1 MKRGSNLLLQSTYTI
16 LYLSKC
22 KTCLTQTRIDVTI
35 INVKHV
41 LHFIQLKMKERMIIM
56 RKMDEMEMSISLKS
70 IKLAWFYTVM
80 FTFIW
85 VIFDWIQN
93 RNKGLPFFLLITQNL
108 VLFGTQSFLKWKMS
122 ENEK

>member
-1 MKRGSNLLLQSTYTI
+1 M
-16 LYLSKC
+16 SKC

-41 LHFIQLKMKERMIIM
+41 LHFIQLKIKERMIIM

-122 ENEK
+122 KNEK